1 MGVVQK
7 RRIILDF
14 LGQFGINNENLFKIN
29 NWLLLL
35 PKVRNG
41 WQVVEIVKPT
51 KFYLSKNTN
60 VEKD

>member
-7 RRIILDF
+7 RRIIIDF
-14 LGQFGINNENLFKIN
+14 LGQFGVNNENLFKMN
-29 NWLLLL
+29 NRLLLL

-41 WQVVEIVKPT
+41 WRVVENVKST

-60 VEKD
+60 F